1 MRALVLSEFSGPD
14 GIALADGPA
23 PMAGDDGR
31 SVLIEVHAAGV
42 SFADML
48 ITRGLYQ
55 LRPELPFVPG
65 LEVAGVVRE
74 AAAEPFTV
82 TPIPDRLAFPE
93 AAGFIVNY
101 HTAWLALS
109 RQGRLAPGEQVLVQ

>member
-14 GIALADGPA
+14 GIALADVPA

-31 SVLIEVHAAGV
+31 SVRIEVHAAGV

-55 LRPELPFVPG
+55 LKPPLPFIPG
-65 LEVAGVVRE
+65 REVAGVVVVFPAETSFAVGDRVAAFMFGGAFAEE
-74 AAAEPFTV
+74 AVADPAHTV
-82 TPIPDRLAFPE
+82 PLPDRL
-93 AAGFIVNY
+93 
-101 HTAWLALS
+101 
-109 RQGRLAPGEQVLVQ
+109 